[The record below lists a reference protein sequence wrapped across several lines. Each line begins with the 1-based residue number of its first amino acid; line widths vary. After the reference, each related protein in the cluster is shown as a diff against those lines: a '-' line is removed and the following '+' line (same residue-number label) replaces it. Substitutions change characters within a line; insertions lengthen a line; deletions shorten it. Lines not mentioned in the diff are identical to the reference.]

1 MLAFIDVSG
10 DPYSLPSKSPWIA
23 IHTICIKKRSVYD
36 ITAKL
41 HRYKRDILSNEY
53 IEMKSTD
60 LINKSTLNHANLDKA
75 KFLQT
80 IVEQCIDHVDCK
92 HSALVFRNSGNNQKS
107 DDNRLPKHYIDAL
120 WRVEAIARSWKA
132 NDIVVVIDNNKRKTD
147 KHLAIAFNNYIY
159 RSSGGNQL
167 THILPAPIF
176 ADSETTAGLQLAD
189 ISAGIM
195 RNYYLHSLNTGVK
208 PSSAFEEKLIEF
220 YSLIKARSIDTR
232 IGGYSVNGIFS
243 PTNDYNL

>member
-10 DPYSLPSKSPWIA
+10 DPYGSPEKSPWIA
-23 IHTICIKKRSVYD
+23 IHITCIKKRAVYD

-41 HRYKRDILSNEY
+41 HGYKRDILANEY

-60 LINKSTLNHANLDKA
+60 LINKSTLNHPHLDKA

-92 HSALVFRNSGNNQKS
+92 HAAVVFKNSGKNLKS

-120 WRVEAIARSWKA
+120 WRVEAIARTWRT
-132 NDIVVVIDNNKRKTD
+132 NDVVVVIDNNTRKTD

-159 RSSGGNQL
+159 RSNGGNQL

-195 RNYYLHSLNTGVK
+195 RNYFLHSLDAGNTPCK
-208 PSSAFEEKLIEF
+208 IFEAKIIE
-220 YSLIKARSIDTR
+220 YHSLIRARSINTR
-232 IGGYSVNGIFS
+232 VGNSKVNGIFS
-243 PTNDYNL
+243 PPNEYIL